1 MVKKGDLH
9 EKLAAGKALN
19 KALKETKAKTAAS
32 EAAAPE
38 PEIKVPLNAKLPGGM
53 TLKGY
58 MAKHGLS
65 YSEAATVYEAFTSYS
80 MEEDAKLKARQ
91 ANHGDGPEEETTA
104 RPVATPARAVPKGKE
119 KPVEEEPSGSA
130 ESSKAS
136 KKKVSKAPKRKAL
149 EEEAEATAEEP
160 SAETSCK
167 AAKAKKATP
176 SSKPPKKTPSEAE
189 QPAVVDAAPLTSEPG
204 SSVKKKLRYAAAFSS
219 DEEVAEV
226 APKKFRRVN
235 AKRGLTPSET
245 KAMKETT
252 EAGTKEPPQKKAKAK
267 VTFKEEPEEPQ
278 ECEEPEE
285 FEGSREPKITRKG
298 ATILESPNGS
308 EVSRPSALKRSV
320 CLG

>member
-1 MVKKGDLH
+1 MGGRGGPLP
-9 EKLAAGKALN
+9 
-19 KALKETKAKTAAS
+19 TKASPT
-32 EAAAPE
+32 
-38 PEIKVPLNAKLPGGM
+38 L
-53 TLKGY
+53 LKG
-58 MAKHGLS
+58 
-65 YSEAATVYEAFTSYS
+65 
-80 MEEDAKLKARQ
+80 DAKLKARQ

-104 RPVATPARAVPKGKE
+104 RPVATPARAVPKGKD

-136 KKKVSKAPKRKAL
+136 KKKAPKAPKRKAL
-149 EEEAEATAEEP
+149 EEEAERAEEP

-167 AAKAKKATP
+167 AAKAKKANP
-176 SSKPPKKTPSEAE
+176 SSKAPKKTPSKAE
-189 QPAVVDAAPLTSEPG
+189 QPASVDAAPLTSEPG

-226 APKKFRRVN
+226 APKKFCRIN
-235 AKRGLTPSET
+235 AKCGLTPSET

-252 EAGTKEPPQKKAKAK
+252 DAGAKEPPQKKAKAK
-267 VTFKEEPEEPQ
+267 VTFKEVEEEPEEPQ

-285 FEGSREPKITRKG
+285 LEGPKEPKITRKG

-308 EVSRPSALKRSV
+308 EVSRRSALKRSG